1 LDKRYVIG
9 RITQTIVTLLAVA
22 TIMWALVRAIPGDP
36 TSIYLSGQ
44 LAPEQVDALKKLWG
58 LDQPLSVQYFKYMKN
73 LIGGDFGISFSY
85 QEPVMTIILPKILNT
100 SLLMLP
106 SMIMVI
112 VVGAIVGSNLG
123 WRRGSKTER
132 IGIILSLFVRSFP
145 IFLSGILFLMLFVH
159 WLGWFPLG
167 GMRTIGKINSGW
179 LEDFLDVTHH
189 LALPITLAFLYFL
202 GDVVMIARTSMLEII
217 GEEFLDFARARGLS
231 DSKVRKI
238 AMRNSI
244 IPVITYSTILF
255 GFAFSGQ
262 VLLEMVF
269 AWPGIGKLMVDSVTM
284 NDYPVAQAIFFI
296 MAFAVITANLVV
308 DLLYGYLDPRI
319 SYR

>member
-1 LDKRYVIG
+1 
-9 RITQTIVTLLAVA
+9 
-22 TIMWALVRAIPGDP
+22 
-36 TSIYLSGQ
+36 
-44 LAPEQVDALKKLWG
+44 
-58 LDQPLSVQYFKYMKN
+58 
-73 LIGGDFGISFSY
+73 
-85 QEPVMTIILPKILNT
+85 
-100 SLLMLP
+100 
-106 SMIMVI
+106 
-112 VVGAIVGSNLG
+112 
-123 WRRGSKTER
+123 
-132 IGIILSLFVRSFP
+132 
-145 IFLSGILFLMLFVH
+145 
-159 WLGWFPLG
+159 
-167 GMRTIGKINSGW
+167 
-179 LEDFLDVTHH
+179 
-189 LALPITLAFLYFL
+189 
-202 GDVVMIARTSMLEII
+202 MLEII